1 MEIQIN
7 KKSTIYFIG
16 IGGIGMSGIAL
27 IMKSLGYNVYG
38 SDLNNSG
45 KVIEELKK
53 NKIKIVRGH
62 KTKSILSADIVVIS
76 TAIKPDNAELKLAKK
91 NKKLIVR
98 RADMLAHLINL
109 KKNIIISGS
118 HGKTTIT
125 SLVSHLLKS
134 NKFFPTI
141 VNGGI
146 INSIKSNASLGKG
159 EWAVVE
165 ADESDGSFLKFKS
178 IFSIVSNIDIE
189 HMDYYKTYKNLKNS
203 FEIFLDRT
211 PLLGKN
217 IVCAD
222 DNNIKKIIKKL
233 NKKNFLTYGFSK
245 KSNLQCKNIRN
256 INMGMKFDISIN
268 FPGKK
273 RLVKNICINLLGMH
287 NVLNATATFAIGL
300 MLDIKIDSIK
310 KSLISFSGV
319 QRRLTLI
326 YENKNSLIY
335 DDYAHHPTE
344 IKAVLNACKNN
355 FKNKKIIA
363 IFQPHRFSRVSSLY
377 KDFIS
382 SFVNADEVLVC
393 PVYSAGEK
401 NNNFNFDR
409 FCKNII
415 LKSKVKVIQIK
426 SKIDIENYINKNFS
440 KNQIIIAMGAGNIS
454 YWIREISSKIK

>member
-1 MEIQIN
+1 MDIQIN

-27 IMKSLGYNVYG
+27 IMRSLGYNVHG
-38 SDLNNSG
+38 SDLNNTG

-76 TAIKPDNAELKLAKK
+76 TAIKSDNSELKLAKK
-91 NKKLIVR
+91 SKKLIVK

-134 NKFFPTI
+134 NMFFPTI

-189 HMDYYKTYKNLKNS
+189 HMDYCKTYKNLINS
-203 FEIFLDRT
+203 FKIFLDKT

-217 IVCAD
+217 IICAD
-222 DNNIKKIIKKL
+222 DNNLKKIVKEL
-233 NKKNFLTYGFSK
+233 NKKNFLTYGLSK
-245 KSNLQCKNIRN
+245 NSNLQCKNIRN

-268 FPGKK
+268 FLGKK
-273 RLVKNICINLLGMH
+273 KLVKNISINLLGMH
-287 NVLNATATFAIGL
+287 NVLNATATFAVGL
-300 MLDIKIDSIK
+300 LLNIKIGRIK
-310 KSLISFSGV
+310 KSLLSFSGV

-326 YENKNSLIY
+326 YKNKNSLIY

-344 IKAVLNACKNN
+344 IKAVLSACKNN

-363 IFQPHRFSRVSSLY
+363 IFQPHRFSRILSLY
-377 KDFIS
+377 KNFIK
-382 SFVNADEVLVC
+382 SFENADQVLVC

-401 NNNFNFDR
+401 TKKFDYNK
-409 FCKNII
+409 FCKDI
-415 LKSKVKVIQIK
+415 LIK
-426 SKIDIENYINKNFS
+426 SKTEVIQTNSKDDLENYLKKNFIS
-440 KNQIIIAMGAGNIS
+440 NQVVIAMGAGNIS
-454 YWIREISSKIK
+454 NWIRNISNKI